1 MMPDVTPKDKWGCLY
16 PRDLQKLKYR
26 YTVRQGIGSFPIDML
41 RYDRAIVV
49 WQEEVPTAYHG
60 RPIYE
65 YTVMGETK
73 PTKGRWESFMYNL
86 VGEVTRL

>member
-1 MMPDVTPKDKWGCLY
+1 MTKVLDPNGILY
-16 PRDLQKLKYR
+16 PRDLTKLKYR
-26 YTVRQGIGSFPIDML
+26 YEVRGWGYFPTDML

-49 WQEEVPTAYHG
+49 DQVQICTLHN
-60 RPIYE
+60 RPLWL
-65 YTVMGETK
+65 YTIMGETK